1 MLAKPLWKNGPVTL
15 EFQVGDVEDTHDQ
28 DEIAENQTG
37 GGTTLTGAKVAALN
51 VRASGNAGAVATTL
65 PTAAQIVDA
74 LRGAFGIDVPPA
86 NSPFDVAHNV
96 APDKE
101 FPSNLGIF
109 PPRASFRFT
118 LINANGGTNT
128 LTAQAS
134 SGVTISGTATVAT
147 NVWREW
153 IVRILASAP
162 TVIVQATT
170 TNANPVLTNV
180 ALSELAKI
188 QIGMTVTGTNIGA
201 GAVVVAVNRDA
212 RTVTLSVNSTG
223 TADNVAVTFQPT
235 VTFTNLRAGT
245 I

>member
-28 DEIAENQTG
+28 DEIAEDQTA
-37 GGTTLTGAKVAALN
+37 GGTTLTGAKVAALI
-51 VRASGNAGAVATTL
+51 VRATGNAGAVATTL

-74 LRGAFGIDVPPA
+74 LRGAFGIDVPPS
-86 NSPFDVAHNV
+86 NSPYDSAHNV
-96 APDKE
+96 APEKE
-101 FPSNLGIF
+101 FPSNMGIF

-118 LINANGGTNT
+118 LVNGNGGTNT
-128 LTAQAS
+128 LTAQAA
-134 SGVTISGTATVAT
+134 SGVTISGTATVVT

-162 TVIVQATT
+162 TVIVQAST
-170 TNANPVLTNV
+170 TNTSPVLTNV
-180 ALSELAKI
+180 ALDQLAKI
-188 QIGMTVTGTNIGA
+188 QTGMTVTGTGIGA
-201 GAVVVAVNRDA
+201 GAVVRAVNRDA
-212 RTVTLSVNSTG
+212 RTVTLSVNSSA

-235 VTFTNLRAGT
+235 VTFTNFRAGA